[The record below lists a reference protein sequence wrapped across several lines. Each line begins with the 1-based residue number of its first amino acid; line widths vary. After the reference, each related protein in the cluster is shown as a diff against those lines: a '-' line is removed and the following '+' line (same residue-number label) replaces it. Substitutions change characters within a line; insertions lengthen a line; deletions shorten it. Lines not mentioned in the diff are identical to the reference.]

1 MAPEKEQQPKQ
12 EKHKK
17 IGQLLLEKGL
27 INEHQLEQALEEQ
40 KLTGKLLG
48 RVFVDMGVVKEDDIL
63 QILGAR
69 SGFGV
74 VKLKDMKIPKEV
86 LDKVPAS
93 VAKIYTVL
101 PVSLEGNQLTIAIA
115 DPLNVTAF
123 DDLRF
128 TLGMNIKGMVA
139 SDVEIKEEI
148 QRYYGSEGET
158 IQDVLGVFGEK
169 MELLPIGEAVTD
181 ISTLQELASRAP
193 VIKLLNMILLQGV
206 KEKASDIH
214 FEPFEQDYRIRY
226 RVDGVLYEVARPPKN
241 LSLGLSSRIKVMA
254 NLDIAE
260 RRLPQDG
267 RIMITIEGKSVDLR
281 ISTLPTIFGESVVMR
296 VLDRSTVSLSIDD
309 IGMLDDTKK
318 KIRNLILKPN
328 GIILATGPTG
338 CGKTTTLY
346 GCLREIN
353 KIEYKV
359 ITTED
364 PVEYDL
370 KGIIQVP
377 INAKVGLTFSTSL
390 RHILRQDPDIIMVGE
405 IRDAETAQIAI
416 QASLTGHL
424 VFSTIHTND
433 AAGTI
438 TRLVDMNVEP
448 FLVTSTLE
456 AVLAQRL
463 VRKICEYCKEEYT
476 PEPEMLSDM
485 GMGPETTKGKKFYK
499 GAGCVKCN
507 NSGYKG
513 RTGIYE
519 FLVLNDDIR
528 ALVLEKAHTAL
539 IRDAAIKGGMKTLL
553 DDGIEK
559 VFLGVTTLEEVLKEA
574 QTAIL

>member
-1 MAPEKEQQPKQ
+1 MSAEREHPKQ
-12 EKHKK
+12 EHYKR
-17 IGQLLLEKGL
+17 IGQLLLEKSL

-48 RVFVDMGVVKEDDIL
+48 RILIDMGFVKEDDIL
-63 QILGAR
+63 QVLGAR
-69 SGFGV
+69 AGLPV
-74 VKLKDMKIPKEV
+74 VKLKNIEIPRSVIE
-86 LDKVPAS
+86 KVPAS
-93 VAKIYTVL
+93 IAKIYTVMPISYESNL
-101 PVSLEGNQLTIAIA
+101 LTVAIA
-115 DPLNVTAF
+115 DPMNVSAF

-128 TLGMNIKGMVA
+128 TLGVNVKGAVA
-139 SDVEIKEEI
+139 SEEDIREAVEK
-148 QRYYGSEGET
+148 YYGAEGET
-158 IQDVLGVFGEK
+158 IEDVLDVFGEK
-169 MELLPIGEAVTD
+169 MEILSSEKEPTD
-181 ISTLQELASRAP
+181 IATLQELASRAP
-193 VIKLLNMILLQGV
+193 VIKLLNMILLQAV

-226 RVDGVLYEVARPPKN
+226 RVDGILYEVARPPKS

-296 VLDRSTVSLSIDD
+296 VLDRATVSLSLDEV
-309 IGMLDDTKK
+309 GLLDDMKQK
-318 KIRNLILKPN
+318 LRFLIQKPN
-328 GIILATGPTG
+328 GIILTTGPTG

-346 GCLREIN
+346 GGLREIN
-353 KIEYKV
+353 KVEYKV

-364 PVEYDL
+364 PVEYDI

-377 INAKVGLTFSTSL
+377 INAKIGLTFATSL

-424 VFSTIHTND
+424 VFSTLHTND

-438 TRLVDMNVEP
+438 TRLIDMGVEP
-448 FLVTSTLE
+448 FLITSTLE

-463 VRKICEYCKEEYT
+463 VRKICQNCREEYI
-476 PEPEMLSDM
+476 PESGILEDLGVSPEVAK
-485 GMGPETTKGKKFYK
+485 TKKFYR

-513 RTGIYE
+513 RSGIFE
-519 FLVLNDDIR
+519 LLSLNDNIR
-528 ALVLEKAHTAL
+528 SLIIDKAHTAS
-539 IRDAAIKGGMKTLL
+539 IRTAAIKGGMKSLL
-553 DDGIEK
+553 EDGMEK
-559 VFLGVTTLEEVLKEA
+559 VYMGVTTLEEVLKEA

>member
-1 MAPEKEQQPKQ
+1 MAPGKEQQPKQ
-12 EKHKK
+12 EKYKR

-27 INEHQLEQALEEQ
+27 INDHQLEQALEEQ

-48 RVFVDMGVVKEDDIL
+48 RIFVDMGLVKEDDIL

-69 SGFGV
+69 SGFSV
-74 VKLKDMKIPKEV
+74 ITLKDIKIPKEV
-86 LDKVPAS
+86 IDKVPAS
-93 VAKIYTVL
+93 VAKIYSIL
-101 PVSLEGNQLTIAIA
+101 PISIEGNQLTIAIA
-115 DPLNVTAF
+115 DPLNVAAF

-128 TLGMNIKGMVA
+128 TLGMNIKGVVG
-139 SDVEIKEEI
+139 SDEEIKEEI

-169 MELLPIGEAVTD
+169 LELLTSGEEATD
-181 ISTLQELASRAP
+181 IATLQELAARAP

-267 RIMITIEGKSVDLR
+267 RIMVTIEGKSVDLR

-296 VLDRSTVSLSIDD
+296 VLDRTVVSLSIDD
-309 IGMLDDTKK
+309 VGMLEETKK
-318 KIRNLILKPN
+318 KIRTLILKPN

-346 GCLREIN
+346 GCMKEIN

-370 KGIIQVP
+370 KGVIQVP
-377 INAKVGLTFSTSL
+377 INAKIGLTFATSL

-433 AAGTI
+433 ASGTI
-438 TRLVDMNVEP
+438 TRLIDMGVEP

-463 VRKICEYCKEEYT
+463 VRKICEFCKEEYT
-476 PEPEMLSDM
+476 PDPEILSDL
-485 GMGPETTKGKKFYK
+485 GIKPEAIAGKKFYR

-513 RTGIYE
+513 RSGIFE
-519 FLVLNDDIR
+519 LLILNDKIR
-528 ALVLEKAHTAL
+528 ALVIEKAHTAL
-539 IRDAAIKGGMKTLL
+539 IKDAAKESGMKTLL
-553 DDGIEK
+553 EDGIEK
-559 VFLGVTTLEEVLKEA
+559 VFLGITTLEEVLKEA

>member
-1 MAPEKEQQPKQ
+1 MPAEREHPKQ
-12 EKHKK
+12 ERYKR

-27 INEHQLEQALEEQ
+27 ISEHQLEQALEEQ

-48 RVFVDMGVVKEDDIL
+48 RIFVDMGLAKEDDIL
-63 QILGAR
+63 QVLGAR
-69 SGFGV
+69 AGLSI
-74 VKLKDMKIPKEV
+74 VKLKDMDIPKNII
-86 LDKVPAS
+86 DKVPAS
-93 VAKIYTVL
+93 IAKIYTVMPIAYEPNL
-101 PVSLEGNQLTIAIA
+101 LTVAIA
-115 DPLNVTAF
+115 DPMNVAAF

-128 TLGMNIKGMVA
+128 SLGVNIKGAVA
-139 SDVEIKEEI
+139 SEEDIKEAIE
-148 QRYYGSEGET
+148 RYYGTEGET
-158 IQDVLGVFGEK
+158 IQDVLGIFGKK
-169 MELLPIGEAVTD
+169 MEIMSSEAEPTD
-181 ISTLQELASRAP
+181 IATLQELASRAP

-267 RIMITIEGKSVDLR
+267 RIMISIEGKNVDLR

-296 VLDRSTVSLSIDD
+296 VLDRTTVSLSLDEVGI
-309 IGMLDDTKK
+309 LDDMKQK
-318 KIRNLILKPN
+318 LRFLIQKPN
-328 GIILATGPTG
+328 GILLATGPTG

-346 GCLREIN
+346 AGLREIN

-364 PVEYDL
+364 PVEYDI

-377 INAKVGLTFSTSL
+377 INAKIGLTFATSL

-424 VFSTIHTND
+424 VFSTLHTND

-438 TRLVDMNVEP
+438 TRLIDMGVEP
-448 FLVTSTLE
+448 FLVTSTVE

-463 VRKICEYCKEEYT
+463 VRKICQNCREEYT
-476 PEPEMLSDM
+476 PETEILEDM
-485 GMGPETTKGKKFYK
+485 GISAAAAKTKKFYR

-513 RTGIYE
+513 RTGIFE
-519 FLVLNDDIR
+519 LLALNDKIR
-528 ALVLEKAHTAL
+528 SLIIDKAHTAL
-539 IRDAAIKGGMKTLL
+539 IKNAAIEGGMKTLL
-553 DDGIEK
+553 EDGMEK
-559 VFLGVTTLEEVLKEA
+559 VYNGITTLEEVLKEA

>member
-1 MAPEKEQQPKQ
+1 MAAEKEQPKQ
-12 EKHKK
+12 EKYKR
-17 IGQLLLEKGL
+17 IGQLLLEKGM
-27 INEHQLEQALEEQ
+27 INERQLEQALEEQ

-48 RVFVDMGVVKEDDIL
+48 RIFVDMGIVKEDDIL
-63 QILGAR
+63 QLLGAR
-69 SGFGV
+69 SGFSV
-74 VKLKDMKIPKEV
+74 VRLKDMKIPKEV
-86 LDKVPAS
+86 IDKVPAS
-93 VAKIYTVL
+93 VAKIYTIL
-101 PVSLEGNQLTIAIA
+101 PVSVESNQLSIAIA
-115 DPLNVTAF
+115 DPLNVAAF

-128 TLGMNIKGMVA
+128 TLGMNIKGVVA
-139 SDVEIKEEI
+139 SDEEIKEQI

-169 MELLPIGEAVTD
+169 MELVPEGEEIND
-181 ISTLQELASRAP
+181 IATLQELASRAP

-206 KEKASDIH
+206 REKASDIH

-267 RIMITIEGKSVDLR
+267 RIMVTIEGKSVDLR
-281 ISTLPTIFGESVVMR
+281 ISTLPTIFGESIVMR
-296 VLDRSTVSLSIDD
+296 VLDRTTVSLSIDEV
-309 IGMLDDTKK
+309 GMLDETKK
-318 KIRNLILKPN
+318 RIRNIIIKPN
-328 GIILATGPTG
+328 GIFLTTGPTG

-346 GCLREIN
+346 GCMREIN

-370 KGIIQVP
+370 KGVIQVP
-377 INAKVGLTFSTSL
+377 INAKIGLTFATSL

-424 VFSTIHTND
+424 VFSTLHTND

-438 TRLVDMNVEP
+438 TRLIDMGIEP

-463 VRKICEYCKEEYT
+463 VRKICQNCKEEYT
-476 PEPEMLSDM
+476 PEPEIISDL
-485 GMGPETTKGKKFYK
+485 GLKPEDVKNRKFYR

-519 FLVLNDDIR
+519 LLMLNEKIRQLVI
-528 ALVLEKAHTAL
+528 EKAHTAL
-539 IRDAAIKGGMKTLL
+539 IRKAAIENGMKTLL
-553 DDGIEK
+553 DDGLEK
-559 VFLGVTTLEEVLKEA
+559 INAGITTVEEVLKEA
-574 QTAIL
+574 QSSVM

>member
-1 MAPEKEQQPKQ
+1 MAAEKEQPKQ
-12 EKHKK
+12 EKYKR
-17 IGQLLLEKGL
+17 IGQLLLEKGM
-27 INEHQLEQALEEQ
+27 INERQLEQALEEQ

-48 RVFVDMGVVKEDDIL
+48 RIFVDMGIVKEDDIL
-63 QILGAR
+63 QLLGAR
-69 SGFGV
+69 SGFSV
-74 VKLKDMKIPKEV
+74 VRLKDMKIPKEV
-86 LDKVPAS
+86 IDKVPAS
-93 VAKIYTVL
+93 VAKIYTIL
-101 PVSLEGNQLTIAIA
+101 PVSVEGNQLSIAIA
-115 DPLNVTAF
+115 DPLNVAAF

-128 TLGMNIKGMVA
+128 TLGMNIKGVVA
-139 SDVEIKEEI
+139 SDEEIKEQI

-169 MELLPIGEAVTD
+169 MELVPEGEEIND
-181 ISTLQELASRAP
+181 IATLQELASRAP

-206 KEKASDIH
+206 REKASDIH

-267 RIMITIEGKSVDLR
+267 RIMVTIEGKSVDLR
-281 ISTLPTIFGESVVMR
+281 ISTLPTIFGESIVMR
-296 VLDRSTVSLSIDD
+296 VLDRTTVSLSIDEV
-309 IGMLDDTKK
+309 GMLDETKK
-318 KIRNLILKPN
+318 RIRSIIVKPN
-328 GIILATGPTG
+328 GIFLTTGPTG

-346 GCLREIN
+346 GCMREIN

-370 KGIIQVP
+370 KGVIQVP
-377 INAKVGLTFSTSL
+377 INAKIGLTFATSL

-424 VFSTIHTND
+424 VFSTLHTND

-438 TRLVDMNVEP
+438 TRLIDMGVEP

-463 VRKICEYCKEEYT
+463 VRKICQNCKEEYI
-476 PEPEMLSDM
+476 PEPELISDL
-485 GMGPETTKGKKFYK
+485 GLAPEEAKNRKFYR
-499 GAGCVKCN
+499 GTGCVKCN

-519 FLVLNDDIR
+519 LLVLNEKIR
-528 ALVLEKAHTAL
+528 QLVIEKAHTAL
-539 IRDAAIKGGMKTLL
+539 IKKAAIENGMKTLL
-553 DDGIEK
+553 DDGLEK
-559 VFLGVTTLEEVLKEA
+559 INAGVTTAEEVLKEA
-574 QTAIL
+574 QSSVM

>member
-1 MAPEKEQQPKQ
+1 MTPGKEQQPRQ
-12 EKHKK
+12 EKYKK

-27 INEHQLEQALEEQ
+27 INSHQLDQALEEQ

-48 RVFVDMGVVKEDDIL
+48 RILIDMGLIKEDDIL
-63 QILGAR
+63 QALGTR
-69 SGFGV
+69 SGFPIAR
-74 VKLKDMKIPKEV
+74 LKGMKIPKEV
-86 LDKVPAS
+86 IDKVPAS
-93 VAKIYTVL
+93 VAKIYTIL
-101 PVSLEGNQLTIAIA
+101 PVAIEGDQLTIAIA

-128 TLGMNIKGMVA
+128 TLGMNIKGVVA
-139 SDVEIKEEI
+139 GDEEIKEEI
-148 QRYYGSEGET
+148 QKYYGTEGET

-169 MELLPIGEAVTD
+169 MELLPAGEESTD
-181 ISTLQELASRAP
+181 IATLQELASRAP

-267 RIMITIEGKSVDLR
+267 RIMVTIEGKSVDLR

-296 VLDRSTVSLSIDD
+296 VLDRTTVSLSIDD
-309 IGMLDDTKK
+309 VGMLDDTKK
-318 KIRNLILKPN
+318 KIRNIIIKPN
-328 GIILATGPTG
+328 GIFLATGPTG

-346 GCLREIN
+346 GCMKEIN

-370 KGIIQVP
+370 KGVIQVP
-377 INAKVGLTFSTSL
+377 INAKIGLTFAASL

-405 IRDAETAQIAI
+405 IRDSETAQIAI

-433 AAGTI
+433 ASGTI
-438 TRLVDMNVEP
+438 TRLIDMGVEP

-463 VRKICEYCKEEYT
+463 VRKICEFCKEEYT
-476 PEPEMLSDM
+476 PEPEILSDL
-485 GMGPETTKGKKFYK
+485 GIKPEMAAGKKFYR

-513 RTGIYE
+513 RTGLFE
-519 FLVLNDDIR
+519 LLVLNDKIR

-539 IRDAAIKGGMKTLL
+539 IKEAAIEAGMKTLL
-553 DDGIEK
+553 SDGIDK
-559 VFLGVTTLEEVLKEA
+559 IFLGGTTVEEVLKEA
-574 QTAIL
+574 QTTIL

>member
-1 MAPEKEQQPKQ
+1 MTPEKEPPKQ
-12 EKHKK
+12 DKYKK

-27 INEHQLEQALEEQ
+27 ISDHQLEQALEEQ

-48 RVFVDMGVVKEDDIL
+48 RIMIDMGLVKEDDIL
-63 QILGAR
+63 QALGAR
-69 SGFGV
+69 SGISVARLKGV
-74 VKLKDMKIPKEV
+74 KIPKEV
-86 LDKVPAS
+86 IDKVPAS
-93 VAKIYTVL
+93 VAKIYSIL
-101 PVSLEGNQLTIAIA
+101 PVAIDGNQLTVAIA
-115 DPLNVTAF
+115 DPLNVAAF

-128 TLGMNIKGMVA
+128 TLGMNIKGVVA
-139 SDVEIKEEI
+139 SDEEIKEEI
-148 QRYYGSEGET
+148 QKYYGSEGET

-169 MELLPIGEAVTD
+169 MELLPAGEESTD
-181 ISTLQELASRAP
+181 IATLQDLASRAP

-267 RIMITIEGKSVDLR
+267 RIMVTIEGKSVDLR

-296 VLDRSTVSLSIDD
+296 VLDRTVVSLSIDD
-309 IGMLDDTKK
+309 VGMLEDTKK
-318 KIRNLILKPN
+318 RIRTLIIKPN

-346 GCLREIN
+346 GCMKEIN

-370 KGIIQVP
+370 KGVIQVP
-377 INAKVGLTFSTSL
+377 INAKIGLTFASSL

-433 AAGTI
+433 ASGTI
-438 TRLVDMNVEP
+438 TRLIDMGVEP

-463 VRKICEYCKEEYT
+463 VRKICVFCKEEYT
-476 PEPEMLSDM
+476 PEPEMLSDL
-485 GMGPETTKGKKFYK
+485 GITPEMAAGKKFYR

-513 RTGIYE
+513 RTGLFE
-519 FLVLNDDIR
+519 LLVLNDKIR
-528 ALVLEKAHTAL
+528 ALVIEKAHTAL
-539 IRDAAIKGGMKTLL
+539 IRDAAIEAGMKTLL
-553 DDGIEK
+553 SDGIEK
-559 VFLGVTTLEEVLKEA
+559 IFLGATSAEEVLKEA
-574 QTAIL
+574 QSAIL

>member
-1 MAPEKEQQPKQ
+1 MAPEKEPPKQ
-12 EKHKK
+12 DKYKK
-17 IGQLLLEKGL
+17 VGQLLLEKGL
-27 INEHQLEQALEEQ
+27 INDHQLEQALEEQ

-48 RVFVDMGVVKEDDIL
+48 RIMIDMGLVKEDDIL
-63 QILGAR
+63 QVLGAR
-69 SGFGV
+69 SGFSVARLKGV
-74 VKLKDMKIPKEV
+74 KIPKEV
-86 LDKVPAS
+86 IDKVPAS
-93 VAKIYTVL
+93 VAKIYSIL
-101 PVSLEGNQLTIAIA
+101 PVAIDGNQLTVAIA
-115 DPLNVTAF
+115 DPLNVAAF

-128 TLGMNIKGMVA
+128 TLGMNIKGVVA
-139 SDVEIKEEI
+139 SDEEIKEEI
-148 QRYYGSEGET
+148 QKYYGSEGET

-169 MELLPIGEAVTD
+169 MELLPAGEESTD
-181 ISTLQELASRAP
+181 IATLQDLASRAP

-267 RIMITIEGKSVDLR
+267 RIMVTIEGKSVDLR

-296 VLDRSTVSLSIDD
+296 VLDRTVVSLSIDD
-309 IGMLDDTKK
+309 VGMLEDTKK
-318 KIRNLILKPN
+318 RIRTLIIKPN

-346 GCLREIN
+346 GCMKEIN

-370 KGIIQVP
+370 KGVIQVP
-377 INAKVGLTFSTSL
+377 INAKIGLTFASSL

-433 AAGTI
+433 ASGTI
-438 TRLVDMNVEP
+438 TRLIDMGVEP

-463 VRKICEYCKEEYT
+463 VRKICEFCKEEYT
-476 PEPEMLSDM
+476 PEPEMLSDL
-485 GMGPETTKGKKFYK
+485 GITPEMAAGKKFYR

-513 RTGIYE
+513 RTGLFE
-519 FLVLNDDIR
+519 LLVLNDKIR
-528 ALVLEKAHTAL
+528 ALVIEKAHTAL
-539 IRDAAIKGGMKTLL
+539 IRDAAIEAGMKTLL
-553 DDGIEK
+553 SDGIEK
-559 VFLGVTTLEEVLKEA
+559 IFLGATSAEEVLKEA
-574 QTAIL
+574 QSAIL

>member
-1 MAPEKEQQPKQ
+1 MPVEREHPKQ
-12 EKHKK
+12 ERYKR

-40 KLTGKLLG
+40 TLTGKLLG
-48 RVFVDMGVVKEDDIL
+48 RILVDMGLVKEDDIL
-63 QILGAR
+63 QVLGSRAGL
-69 SGFGV
+69 SV
-74 VKLKDMKIPKEV
+74 VKLKDIDIPKNV
-86 LDKVPAS
+86 VDKVPAS
-93 VAKIYTVL
+93 IAKIYTIMPIAYEANL
-101 PVSLEGNQLTIAIA
+101 LTVAIA
-115 DPLNVTAF
+115 DPMNVAAF

-128 TLGMNIKGMVA
+128 TLGINIKGAVA
-139 SDVEIKEEI
+139 SEDDITEAIEK
-148 QRYYGSEGET
+148 YYGAEGET
-158 IQDVLGVFGEK
+158 IQDVLGIFGEK
-169 MELLPIGEAVTD
+169 MEIISSEKEPTD
-181 ISTLQELASRAP
+181 IATLQELASRAP
-193 VIKLLNMILLQGV
+193 VIKLLNMILLQAV
-206 KEKASDIH
+206 KEKSSDIH

-267 RIMITIEGKSVDLR
+267 RIMITIEGKGVDLR

-296 VLDRSTVSLSIDD
+296 VLDRTTVSLSLDEV
-309 IGMLDDTKK
+309 GMLDDMKK
-318 KIRNLILKPN
+318 KLRFIIQKPN

-346 GCLREIN
+346 AGLREIN

-364 PVEYDL
+364 PVEYDI

-377 INAKVGLTFSTSL
+377 INAKIGLTFATSL

-424 VFSTIHTND
+424 VFSTLHTND

-438 TRLVDMNVEP
+438 TRLIDMGVEP
-448 FLVTSTLE
+448 FLVTSTVE

-463 VRKICEYCKEEYT
+463 IRKICQNCREEYI
-476 PEPEMLSDM
+476 PEPEILEDM
-485 GMGPETTKGKKFYK
+485 GISAEVAKTKKFYR

-513 RTGIYE
+513 RTGIFE
-519 FLVLNDDIR
+519 LLVLNDGIR
-528 ALVLEKAHTAL
+528 SLIIDKAHTAL
-539 IRDAAIKGGMKTLL
+539 LKNAAVESGMKTLL
-553 DDGIEK
+553 EDGMEK
-559 VFLGVTTLEEVLKEA
+559 VYSGVTTLEEVLKEA

>member
-1 MAPEKEQQPKQ
+1 MALDSERPKQ
-12 EKHKK
+12 APYKK
-17 IGQLLLEKGL
+17 VGQLLLEKGL

-48 RVFVDMGVVKEDDIL
+48 RIFIDMGLVTEDDVL
-63 QILGAR
+63 QALGAR
-69 SGFGV
+69 SGFMV
-74 VKLKDMKIPKEV
+74 VKLKDLHIPKNVIE
-86 LDKVPAS
+86 KVPAS
-93 VAKIYTVL
+93 VAKIYTL
-101 PVSLEGNQLTIAIA
+101 MPVSFENNILTVAIA
-115 DPLNVTAF
+115 DPLNVSAF

-128 TLGMNIKGMVA
+128 TLGMNVKGVVA
-139 SDVEIKEEI
+139 DDEEIRDAIKE
-148 QRYYGSEGET
+148 YYGTQGET
-158 IQDVLGVFGEK
+158 IEEVLGVFGEK
-169 MELLPIGEAVTD
+169 MEIMPGGEEATD
-181 ISTLQELASRAP
+181 LATLQELASRAP

-206 KEKASDIH
+206 RERSSDIH

-267 RIMITIEGKSVDLR
+267 RIMITIEGKAVDLR

-296 VLDRSTVSLSIDD
+296 VLDRSVVSLSIDEV
-309 IGMLDDTKK
+309 GMLDDIKQKVRYIIKK
-318 KIRNLILKPN
+318 PT
-328 GIILATGPTG
+328 GIFLNTGPTG

-364 PVEYDL
+364 PVEYDI

-377 INAKVGLTFSTSL
+377 INAKIGLTFATSL
-390 RHILRQDPDIIMVGE
+390 RHILRQDPDIVMVGE

-424 VFSTIHTND
+424 VFSTLHTND
-433 AAGTI
+433 ASGTI
-438 TRLVDMNVEP
+438 TRLIDMGVEP

-456 AVLAQRL
+456 AILAQRL
-463 VRKICEYCKEEYT
+463 VRKICQFCKEEYT
-476 PEPEMLSDM
+476 PEPEILVDL
-485 GMGPETTKGKKFYK
+485 GIAPEEAKSKKFYR

-513 RTGIYE
+513 RTGIFE
-519 FLVLNDDIR
+519 LLVMNDQLRELIID
-528 ALVLEKAHTAL
+528 KAHTAL
-539 IRDAAIKGGMKTLL
+539 IKKAAVESGMKTLL
-553 DDGIEK
+553 QDGLEK
-559 VFLGVTTLEEVLKEA
+559 IQVGVTTIEEVLKEA
-574 QTAIL
+574 QSAIL

>member
-1 MAPEKEQQPKQ
+1 MAAEREHPKQ
-12 EKHKK
+12 ERYKR

-27 INEHQLEQALEEQ
+27 IDEHQLEQALEEQ

-48 RVFVDMGVVKEDDIL
+48 RILVDMGAVKEDDIL
-63 QILGAR
+63 QVLGSRA
-69 SGFGV
+69 GFAV
-74 VKLKDMKIPKEV
+74 VKLKDMEIPKAV
-86 LDKVPAS
+86 IDKVPAS
-93 VAKIYTVL
+93 IAKIYTVIPIAYEANL
-101 PVSLEGNQLTIAIA
+101 LTVAIA
-115 DPLNVTAF
+115 DPMNVAAF

-128 TLGMNIKGMVA
+128 TLGINIKGAVA
-139 SDVEIKEEI
+139 SEDDIKEALDK
-148 QRYYGSEGET
+148 YYGTEGET
-158 IQDVLGVFGEK
+158 IQDVLGIFGEK
-169 MELLPIGEAVTD
+169 MEIISSEKEPTD
-181 ISTLQELASRAP
+181 VATLQELASRAP
-193 VIKLLNMILLQGV
+193 VIKLLNMILLQAV
-206 KEKASDIH
+206 KEKSSDIH

-267 RIMITIEGKSVDLR
+267 RIMITIEGKGVDLR

-296 VLDRSTVSLSIDD
+296 VLDRTTVSLSLDEV
-309 IGMLDDTKK
+309 GMLDDMKK
-318 KIRNLILKPN
+318 KLRFIIQKPN
-328 GIILATGPTG
+328 GIVLATGPTG

-346 GCLREIN
+346 AGLREIN

-364 PVEYDL
+364 PVEYDI

-377 INAKVGLTFSTSL
+377 INAKIGLTFATSL

-424 VFSTIHTND
+424 VFSTLHTND

-438 TRLVDMNVEP
+438 TRLIDMGVEP

-463 VRKICEYCKEEYT
+463 IRKICQNCREEYK
-476 PEPEMLSDM
+476 PEPEILEDM
-485 GMGPETTKGKKFYK
+485 GISAEIAKTKKFYH

-513 RTGIYE
+513 RTGIFE
-519 FLVLNDDIR
+519 LLVLNDEIR
-528 ALVLEKAHTAL
+528 SLIIDKAHTAL
-539 IRDAAIKGGMKTLL
+539 IRNAAIKSGMKSLL
-553 DDGIEK
+553 EDGMEK
-559 VFLGVTTLEEVLKEA
+559 VYTGVTTLEEALKEA

>member
-1 MAPEKEQQPKQ
+1 MAAEKEQPKQ
-12 EKHKK
+12 EKYKR
-17 IGQLLLEKGL
+17 IGQLLLDKGM

-48 RVFVDMGVVKEDDIL
+48 RIFVDMGIVKEDDIL
-63 QILGAR
+63 QLLGAR
-69 SGFGV
+69 SGFSV
-74 VKLKDMKIPKEV
+74 VRLRDMKIPREV
-86 LDKVPAS
+86 IDKIPAS
-93 VAKIYTVL
+93 VAKIYTIL
-101 PVSLEGNQLTIAIA
+101 PVAIDGNQLSIAIA
-115 DPLNVTAF
+115 DPLNVAAF

-128 TLGMNIKGMVA
+128 TIGMNIKGVVA
-139 SDVEIKEEI
+139 SDEEIKEQI

-169 MELLPIGEAVTD
+169 MELVPTGEEVND
-181 ISTLQELASRAP
+181 IATLQELASRAP

-281 ISTLPTIFGESVVMR
+281 ISTLPTIFGESIVMR
-296 VLDRSTVSLSIDD
+296 VLDRTTVSLSIDEV
-309 IGMLDDTKK
+309 GMLDDTKK
-318 KIRNLILKPN
+318 KIRNIIIKPN
-328 GIILATGPTG
+328 GIFLTTGPTG

-346 GCLREIN
+346 GCMREIN

-370 KGIIQVP
+370 KGVIQVP
-377 INAKVGLTFSTSL
+377 INAKIGLTFATCL

-424 VFSTIHTND
+424 VFSTLHTND

-438 TRLVDMNVEP
+438 TRLIDMGIEP

-463 VRKICEYCKEEYT
+463 VRKICQNCKEEYT
-476 PEPEMLSDM
+476 PEPEIISDL
-485 GMGPETTKGKKFYK
+485 GLKPEDVKNRKFYR

-519 FLVLNDDIR
+519 LLMLNEKIRQLVI
-528 ALVLEKAHTAL
+528 EKAHTAL
-539 IRDAAIKGGMKTLL
+539 IRKAAIENGMKTLL
-553 DDGIEK
+553 DDGLEK
-559 VFLGVTTLEEVLKEA
+559 INAGITTVEEVLKEA
-574 QTAIL
+574 QSSVM

>member
-1 MAPEKEQQPKQ
+1 MPVEREHPKQ
-12 EKHKK
+12 ERYKR

-40 KLTGKLLG
+40 TLTGKLLG
-48 RVFVDMGVVKEDDIL
+48 RILVDMGLVKEDDIL
-63 QILGAR
+63 QVLGSRAGL
-69 SGFGV
+69 SV
-74 VKLKDMKIPKEV
+74 VKLKDIDIPKNV
-86 LDKVPAS
+86 VDKVPAS
-93 VAKIYTVL
+93 IAKIYTIMPIAYEANL
-101 PVSLEGNQLTIAIA
+101 LTVAIA
-115 DPLNVTAF
+115 DPMNVAAF

-128 TLGMNIKGMVA
+128 TLGINIKGAVA
-139 SDVEIKEEI
+139 SEDDITEAIGK
-148 QRYYGSEGET
+148 YYGVEGET
-158 IQDVLGVFGEK
+158 IQDVLGIFGEK
-169 MELLPIGEAVTD
+169 MEIISSEKEPTD
-181 ISTLQELASRAP
+181 IATLQELASRAP
-193 VIKLLNMILLQGV
+193 VIKLLNMILLQAV
-206 KEKASDIH
+206 KEKSSDIH

-267 RIMITIEGKSVDLR
+267 RIMITIEGKGVDLR

-296 VLDRSTVSLSIDD
+296 VLDRTTVSLSLDEV
-309 IGMLDDTKK
+309 GMLDDMKK
-318 KIRNLILKPN
+318 KLRFIIQKPN

-346 GCLREIN
+346 AGLREIN

-364 PVEYDL
+364 PVEYDI

-377 INAKVGLTFSTSL
+377 INAKIGLTFATSL

-424 VFSTIHTND
+424 VFSTLHTND

-438 TRLVDMNVEP
+438 TRLIDMGVEP
-448 FLVTSTLE
+448 FLVTSTVE

-463 VRKICEYCKEEYT
+463 IRKICQNCREEYI
-476 PEPEMLSDM
+476 PEPEILEDM
-485 GMGPETTKGKKFYK
+485 GISAEVAKTKKFYR

-513 RTGIYE
+513 RTGIFE
-519 FLVLNDDIR
+519 LLVLNDEIR
-528 ALVLEKAHTAL
+528 SLIIDKAHTAL
-539 IRDAAIKGGMKTLL
+539 LKNAAVESGMKTLL
-553 DDGIEK
+553 EDGMEK
-559 VFLGVTTLEEVLKEA
+559 VYSGVTTLEEVLKEA

>member
-1 MAPEKEQQPKQ
+1 MAAEKEQPKQ
-12 EKHKK
+12 EKYKR
-17 IGQLLLEKGL
+17 IGQLLLEKGM
-27 INEHQLEQALEEQ
+27 INERQLEQALEEQ

-48 RVFVDMGVVKEDDIL
+48 RIFVDMGIVKEDDIL
-63 QILGAR
+63 QLLGAR
-69 SGFGV
+69 SGFSV
-74 VKLKDMKIPKEV
+74 VRLKDMKIPKEV
-86 LDKVPAS
+86 IDKVPAS
-93 VAKIYTVL
+93 VAKIYTIL
-101 PVSLEGNQLTIAIA
+101 PVSVEGNQLSIAIA
-115 DPLNVTAF
+115 DPLNVAAF

-128 TLGMNIKGMVA
+128 TLGMNIKGVVA
-139 SDVEIKEEI
+139 SDEEIKEQI

-169 MELLPIGEAVTD
+169 MELVPEGEEIND
-181 ISTLQELASRAP
+181 IATLQELASRAP

-206 KEKASDIH
+206 REKASDIH

-267 RIMITIEGKSVDLR
+267 RIMVTIEGKSVDLR

-296 VLDRSTVSLSIDD
+296 VLDRTTVSLSIDEV
-309 IGMLDDTKK
+309 GMLDETKK
-318 KIRNLILKPN
+318 RIRSIIVKPN
-328 GIILATGPTG
+328 GIFLTTGPTG

-346 GCLREIN
+346 GCMREIN

-370 KGIIQVP
+370 KGVIQVP
-377 INAKVGLTFSTSL
+377 INAKIGLTFATSL

-424 VFSTIHTND
+424 VFSTLHTND

-438 TRLVDMNVEP
+438 TRLIDMGIEP

-463 VRKICEYCKEEYT
+463 VRKICQNCKEEYI
-476 PEPEMLSDM
+476 PEPELISDL
-485 GMGPETTKGKKFYK
+485 GLEPEEAKNRKFYR

-519 FLVLNDDIR
+519 LLVLNEKIR
-528 ALVLEKAHTAL
+528 QLVIEKAHTAL
-539 IRDAAIKGGMKTLL
+539 IKKAAVENGMKTLL
-553 DDGIEK
+553 DDGLEK
-559 VFLGVTTLEEVLKEA
+559 INAGVTTAEEVLKEA
-574 QTAIL
+574 QSSVM

>member
-1 MAPEKEQQPKQ
+1 MPVEREHPKQ
-12 EKHKK
+12 ERYKR

-27 INEHQLEQALEEQ
+27 IDEHQLEQALEEQ

-48 RVFVDMGVVKEDDIL
+48 RILVDMGAVKEDDIL
-63 QILGAR
+63 QVLGSRA
-69 SGFGV
+69 GFAV
-74 VKLKDMKIPKEV
+74 VKLKDMEIPKAV
-86 LDKVPAS
+86 IDKVPAS
-93 VAKIYTVL
+93 IAKIYTVIPIAYEANL
-101 PVSLEGNQLTIAIA
+101 LTVAID
-115 DPLNVTAF
+115 DPMNVAAF

-128 TLGMNIKGMVA
+128 TLGINIKGAVA
-139 SDVEIKEEI
+139 SEDDIKEALDK
-148 QRYYGSEGET
+148 YYGTEGET
-158 IQDVLGVFGEK
+158 IQDVLGIFGEK
-169 MELLPIGEAVTD
+169 MEIISSEKEPTD
-181 ISTLQELASRAP
+181 VATLQELASRAP
-193 VIKLLNMILLQGV
+193 VIKLLNMILLQAV
-206 KEKASDIH
+206 KEKSSDIH

-267 RIMITIEGKSVDLR
+267 RIMITIEGKGVDLR

-296 VLDRSTVSLSIDD
+296 VLDRTTVSLSLDEV
-309 IGMLDDTKK
+309 GMLDDMKK
-318 KIRNLILKPN
+318 KLRFIIQKPN
-328 GIILATGPTG
+328 GIVLATGPTG

-346 GCLREIN
+346 AGLREIN

-364 PVEYDL
+364 PVEYDI

-377 INAKVGLTFSTSL
+377 INAKIGLTFATSL

-424 VFSTIHTND
+424 VFSTLHTND

-438 TRLVDMNVEP
+438 TRLIDMGVEP

-463 VRKICEYCKEEYT
+463 IRKICQNCREEYK
-476 PEPEMLSDM
+476 PEPEILEDM
-485 GMGPETTKGKKFYK
+485 GISAEIAKTKKFYH

-513 RTGIYE
+513 RTGIFE
-519 FLVLNDDIR
+519 LLVLNDEIR
-528 ALVLEKAHTAL
+528 SLIIDKAHTAL
-539 IRDAAIKGGMKTLL
+539 IRNAAIKSGMKSLL
-553 DDGIEK
+553 EDGMEK
-559 VFLGVTTLEEVLKEA
+559 VYTGVTTLEEALKEA

>member
-1 MAPEKEQQPKQ
+1 MAPEKEQSRQGKY
-12 EKHKK
+12 KK

-27 INEHQLEQALEEQ
+27 VTEHQIEQALEEQ

-48 RVFVDMGVVKEDDIL
+48 RIFVDMGVVKEDDIL
-63 QILGAR
+63 QLLGSR
-69 SGFGV
+69 SGFSV
-74 VKLKDMKIPKEV
+74 AKLKDMKIPKEV
-86 LDKVPAS
+86 IDKVPAS
-93 VAKIYTVL
+93 VAKIYTVM
-101 PVSLEGNQLTIAIA
+101 PISVEGNQLTIAIA
-115 DPLNVTAF
+115 DPLNVAAF

-128 TLGMNIKGMVA
+128 TLGMNIKGVVA
-139 SDVEIKEEI
+139 SDEEIKEQI
-148 QRYYGSEGET
+148 QKSYGSEGET

-169 MELLPIGEAVTD
+169 MELVPSGEEVTD
-181 ISTLQELASRAP
+181 IATLQELASRAP

-206 KEKASDIH
+206 KEKSSDIH

-267 RIMITIEGKSVDLR
+267 RIMVTIEGKSVDLR

-296 VLDRSTVSLSIDD
+296 VLDRTTVSLSIDEV
-309 IGMLDDTKK
+309 GMLDETKK
-318 KIRNLILKPN
+318 KIRSIIQKPN
-328 GIILATGPTG
+328 GIFLATGPTG

-346 GCLREIN
+346 GCIREIN

-377 INAKVGLTFSTSL
+377 INAKIGLTFAISL

-405 IRDAETAQIAI
+405 IRDTETAQIAI

-424 VFSTIHTND
+424 VFSTLHTND

-438 TRLVDMNVEP
+438 TRLIDMGVEP

-463 VRKICEYCKEEYT
+463 VRKICLFCKEEYT
-476 PEPEMLSDM
+476 PEPELIADL
-485 GMGPETTKGKKFYK
+485 GFKPEEMKTKKFYR

-519 FLVLNDDIR
+519 LLILNEPIRQLVI
-528 ALVLEKAHTAL
+528 EKAHTAL
-539 IRDAAIKGGMKTLL
+539 IKKAAIESGMKTLL
-553 DDGIEK
+553 DDGLEK
-559 VFLGVTTLEEVLKEA
+559 VNMGVTTVEEVLKEA
-574 QTAIL
+574 QTSLL

>member
-1 MAPEKEQQPKQ
+1 MAIEKDQPKQ
-12 EKHKK
+12 EKYKR
-17 IGQLLLEKGL
+17 IGQLLLDKKM

-48 RVFVDMGVVKEDDIL
+48 RIFVDMGVVKEDDIL
-63 QILGAR
+63 QLLGAR
-69 SGFGV
+69 SGFSV
-74 VKLKDMKIPKEV
+74 IKLKDMKIPREV
-86 LDKVPAS
+86 IDKVPAS
-93 VAKIYTVL
+93 VAKIYTIM
-101 PVSLEGNQLTIAIA
+101 PISAEGNQLSIAIA
-115 DPLNVTAF
+115 DPLNVAAF

-128 TLGMNIKGMVA
+128 TLGMNIKGVVA
-139 SDVEIKEEI
+139 SDEEIKEQI

-169 MELLPIGEAVTD
+169 MELAPVGEEVND
-181 ISTLQELASRAP
+181 IATLQELASRAP

-267 RIMITIEGKSVDLR
+267 RIMVTIEGKSVDLR

-296 VLDRSTVSLSIDD
+296 VLDRTTVSLSIDEV
-309 IGMLDDTKK
+309 GMLDDTKK
-318 KIRNLILKPN
+318 KIRSIIQKPN
-328 GIILATGPTG
+328 GIFLATGPTG

-346 GCLREIN
+346 GCMKEIN

-370 KGIIQVP
+370 KGVIQVP
-377 INAKVGLTFSTSL
+377 INAKIGLTFASSL

-405 IRDAETAQIAI
+405 IRDADTAQIAI

-424 VFSTIHTND
+424 VFSTLHTND

-438 TRLVDMNVEP
+438 TRLVDMGVEP

-463 VRKICEYCKEEYT
+463 VRKICTFCKEEYT
-476 PEPEMLSDM
+476 PEPEIIEDL
-485 GMGPETTKGKKFYK
+485 GIKPEEIKSHKFYK

-519 FLVLNDDIR
+519 LLILNENIRQLVIER
-528 ALVLEKAHTAL
+528 AHTAL
-539 IRDAAIKGGMKTLL
+539 IKNAAVEAGMKTLL
-553 DDGIEK
+553 QDGLEK
-559 VFLGVTTLEEVLKEA
+559 INAGITSVEEVLKEA
-574 QTAIL
+574 QTSVL

>member
-1 MAPEKEQQPKQ
+1 MATEKKQ
-12 EKHKK
+12 TGSDKHKR
-17 IGQLLLEKGL
+17 IGELLLEKGL
-27 INEHQLEQALEEQ
+27 IDERNLEQALEEQ

-48 RVFVDMGVVKEDDIL
+48 RILVEMGLATEDDIL
-63 QILGAR
+63 QALGAR
-69 SGFGV
+69 SGFPV
-74 VKLKDMKIPKEV
+74 VKLKELKIPKEAI
-86 LDKVPAS
+86 DKVPAS
-93 VAKIYTVL
+93 IAKVYSIL
-101 PVSLEGNQLTIAIA
+101 PISVEDNQLTIAIA
-115 DPLNVTAF
+115 DPMNVAAF

-128 TLGMNIKGMVA
+128 TIGMNIKGVIA
-139 SDVEIKEEI
+139 SDEEIKEEI

-169 MELLPIGEAVTD
+169 MELLPAGEEAVD
-181 ISTLQELASRAP
+181 IATLQEFANRTP
-193 VIKLLNMILLQGV
+193 VIKLLNLVLLQGV

-267 RIMITIEGKSVDLR
+267 RIMVTIEGKSVDLR
-281 ISTLPTIFGESVVMR
+281 ISTLPTIFGESIVMR
-296 VLDRSTVSLSIDD
+296 VLDRTTVSLSLDD
-309 IGMLDDTKK
+309 VGMLDETKA
-318 KIRNLILKPN
+318 KIRSLIKKPN

-346 GCLREIN
+346 GCMKEIN

-370 KGIIQVP
+370 KGVIQVP
-377 INAKVGLTFSTSL
+377 INAKVGLTFASSL
-390 RHILRQDPDIIMVGE
+390 RTILRQDPDIVMVGE
-405 IRDAETAQIAI
+405 IRDGETAQIAI

-424 VFSTIHTND
+424 VFSTLHTND

-438 TRLVDMNVEP
+438 TRLVDMGVEP

-463 VRKICEYCKEEYT
+463 VRKICQYCKEEYVPN
-476 PEPEMLSDM
+476 PEVLANLELKPDEVKD
-485 GMGPETTKGKKFYK
+485 KKFYK

-513 RTGIYE
+513 RAGIFE
-519 FLVLNDDIR
+519 LLVLNDKIR
-528 ALVLEKAHTAL
+528 ALVIERAHSALLKTA
-539 IRDAAIKGGMKTLL
+539 AVENGMKTLL
-553 DDGIEK
+553 KDGVEK
-559 VFLGVTTLEEVLKEA
+559 IFLGITTPEEVLKEA
-574 QTAIL
+574 QTAVS

>member
-1 MAPEKEQQPKQ
+1 MAVEREHPKH
-12 EKHKK
+12 EHYKR
-17 IGQLLLEKGL
+17 IGQVLLEKNL
-27 INEHQLEQALEEQ
+27 INEHQLDQALEEQ

-48 RVFVDMGVVKEDDIL
+48 RIFIDMGIVKEDDIL
-63 QILGAR
+63 QILGSRA
-69 SGFGV
+69 GLPV
-74 VKLKDMKIPKEV
+74 VKLKDIDIPKNII
-86 LDKVPAS
+86 DKVPAS
-93 VAKIYTVL
+93 IAKIYTIIPIAYEANL
-101 PVSLEGNQLTIAIA
+101 LTVAIA
-115 DPLNVTAF
+115 DPMNVAAF

-128 TLGMNIKGMVA
+128 TLGINVKGAVA
-139 SDVEIKEEI
+139 GEGDINEAIDK
-148 QRYYGSEGET
+148 YYGAKGET
-158 IQDVLGVFGEK
+158 IQEVLGVFGEK
-169 MELLPIGEAVTD
+169 MEILSSEAELTD
-181 ISTLQELASRAP
+181 IAALQELASRAP
-193 VIKLLNMILLQGV
+193 VIKLLNMILLQAV

-241 LSLGLSSRIKVMA
+241 LSLGLSSRIKVMS

-267 RIMITIEGKSVDLR
+267 RIMITIEGKGVDLR

-296 VLDRSTVSLSIDD
+296 VLDRTTVSLSLDEV
-309 IGMLDDTKK
+309 GVLDDMKK
-318 KIRNLILKPN
+318 QLRFIIQKPN

-346 GCLREIN
+346 AGLREIN

-364 PVEYDL
+364 PVEYDI

-377 INAKVGLTFSTSL
+377 INAKIGLTFAASL

-424 VFSTIHTND
+424 VFSTLHTND

-438 TRLVDMNVEP
+438 TRLIDMGVEP
-448 FLVTSTLE
+448 FLITSTLE

-463 VRKICEYCKEEYT
+463 VRKICQDCRQEYI
-476 PEPEMLSDM
+476 PEPGMLASM
-485 GMGPETTKGKKFYK
+485 GISAQTAKTKKFYR
-499 GAGCVKCN
+499 GAGCVKCS

-513 RTGIYE
+513 RTGIFE
-519 FLVLNDDIR
+519 LLVLNEDVRSLIID
-528 ALVLEKAHTAL
+528 KAHTAL
-539 IRDAAIKGGMKTLL
+539 IRNAAIKSGMKTLL
-553 DDGIEK
+553 EDGMEK
-559 VFLGVTTLEEVLKEA
+559 VYMGVTTLEEALKEA
-574 QTAIL
+574 QTAVL

>member
-1 MAPEKEQQPKQ
+1 MAPEKEGQPKQ

-27 INEHQLEQALEEQ
+27 INDHQLEQALEEQ

-48 RVFVDMGVVKEDDIL
+48 RIFVDMGLVKEDDIL

-69 SGFGV
+69 SGYSV
-74 VKLKDMKIPKEV
+74 VKLKDIKITKEI

-101 PVSLEGNQLTIAIA
+101 PIGIEGNQLTIAIA

-296 VLDRSTVSLSIDD
+296 VLDRTIVSLSIDD

-318 KIRNLILKPN
+318 KIRNLIQKPN

-346 GCLREIN
+346 GCMREIN

-377 INAKVGLTFSTSL
+377 INAKVGLTFATSL

-416 QASLTGHL
+416 QASITGHL

-476 PEPEMLSDM
+476 PEPEILADL
-485 GMGPETTKGKKFYK
+485 GMDPEAAKGKKFHR

-519 FLVLNDDIR
+519 FLVLNDKIR
-528 ALVLEKAHTAL
+528 ALVLERAHVAL
-539 IRDAAIKGGMKTLL
+539 IKEAAIQGGMKTLL
-553 DDGIEK
+553 ADGLEK
-559 VFLGVTTLEEVLKEA
+559 VFLSITTLEEVLKEA

>member
-1 MAPEKEQQPKQ
+1 MAPEKEQQPKG
-12 EKHKK
+12 KYKR

-27 INEHQLEQALEEQ
+27 INDHQLEQALEEQ

-48 RVFVDMGVVKEDDIL
+48 RVFVDMGVVKEEDIL
-63 QILGAR
+63 QLLGAR
-69 SGFGV
+69 SGFPV
-74 VKLKDMKIPKEV
+74 VNLREIKISDEAIAKI
-86 LDKVPAS
+86 PAS
-93 VAKIYTVL
+93 VAKIYTIL
-101 PVSLEGNQLTIAIA
+101 PIAIEDNQITIAIA
-115 DPLNVTAF
+115 DPLNVSAF

-128 TLGMNIKGMVA
+128 ILGMNIKGVIA
-139 SDVEIKEEI
+139 GDEDIKGEI
-148 QRYYGSEGET
+148 QRYYGADGET

-169 MELLPIGEAVTD
+169 LELLPTGEEATD

-267 RIMITIEGKSVDLR
+267 RIMVTIEGKSVDLR

-296 VLDRSTVSLSIDD
+296 VLDRTTVSLSIDEV
-309 IGMLDDTKK
+309 GMLDETKI
-318 KIRNLILKPN
+318 KIRQLIQKPN
-328 GIILATGPTG
+328 GIVLTTGPTG

-346 GCLREIN
+346 GCMKEIN

-377 INAKVGLTFSTSL
+377 INAKIGFTFATSL

-433 AAGTI
+433 ASGTI
-438 TRLVDMNVEP
+438 TRLIDMGVEP

-456 AVLAQRL
+456 AILAQRL
-463 VRKICEYCKEEYT
+463 VRKICQHCKEEYT
-476 PEPEMLSDM
+476 PEPEILSNL
-485 GMGPETTKGKKFYK
+485 GIGPEAIKGKKFYR
-499 GAGCVKCN
+499 GAGCTKCN

-513 RTGIYE
+513 RSGIFE
-519 FLVLNDDIR
+519 LLVLDDKIR
-528 ALVLEKAHTAL
+528 ELIIDKAHTAL
-539 IRDAAIKGGMKTLL
+539 LKEAAIKAGMKTLL
-553 DDGIEK
+553 EDGIEK
-559 VFLGVTTLEEVLKEA
+559 IFLGITTVEEVLKEA

>member
-1 MAPEKEQQPKQ
+1 MATEKKQPGP
-12 EKHKK
+12 EKHKR
-17 IGQLLLEKGL
+17 IGQLLLEKGI
-27 INEHQLEQALEEQ
+27 INEQQLDRALEEQ

-48 RVFVDMGVVKEDDIL
+48 RIFVDMGLAKEEEIL
-63 QILGAR
+63 DAIGAR
-69 SGFGV
+69 SGLTAI
-74 VKLKDMKIPKEV
+74 KLKDMKVSKEV
-86 LDKVPAS
+86 IDKVPAS
-93 VAKIYTVL
+93 IAKIYAIV
-101 PVSLEGNQLTIAIA
+101 PISIEGDELTIAIA
-115 DPLNVTAF
+115 DPMNVAAF

-128 TLGMNIKGMVA
+128 TLGMNIKVVVA
-139 SDVEIKEEI
+139 SDEDIKEEL

-169 MELLPIGEAVTD
+169 MELMPSGEEITD
-181 ISTLQELASRAP
+181 ISALQDLASRAP

-267 RIMITIEGKSVDLR
+267 RIMVSIEGKSVDLR

-296 VLDRSTVSLSIDD
+296 VLDRTTVSLSIDEV
-309 IGMLDDTKK
+309 GMLDDTKK
-318 KIRNLILKPN
+318 QIRSLILKPN
-328 GIILATGPTG
+328 GILLATGPTG

-346 GCLREIN
+346 ACMREIN

-370 KGIIQVP
+370 KGVIQVP
-377 INAKVGLTFSTSL
+377 INAKVGLTFATSL

-438 TRLVDMNVEP
+438 TRLIDMGVEP

-463 VRKICEYCKEEYT
+463 VRKICQYCKEEYT
-476 PEPEMLSDM
+476 PEPEILNDL
-485 GMGPETTKGKKFYK
+485 GVTQEEAEGKKFYK
-499 GAGCVKCN
+499 GAGCVKCS

-519 FLVLNDDIR
+519 LLILNDKIR
-528 ALVLEKAHTAL
+528 ALIIDKSHTAL
-539 IRDAAIKGGMKTLL
+539 IKEAAVENGMKTLL
-553 DDGIEK
+553 KDGVEK
-559 VFLGVTTLEEVLKEA
+559 IFLGVTTIEEVMKEA
-574 QTAIL
+574 QTAVL